1 MVNGIETFRDYFA
14 EYTDQYVI
22 IGGFAC
28 DLLMEDAGLDFRQT
42 KDIDMVIIIEAL
54 TEKFAARFWNYI
66 KAGGYKPYVGSHGE
80 SEFYRFVEPTG
91 SDYPFMIELFSRPQ
105 NNVRLRPDTH
115 LMPLHIDDTIS
126 SLSAILLN
134 EDYYKFLLSGRTE
147 VDHIPVLNAEHIV
160 PFKMKA
166 WLDLRRQKENG
177 VHVNLRDLRKH
188 RLDVFRLYPIIRR
201 DQRILVPDQIY
212 NDINEFISEMRETEI
227 RLKDIGI
234 TDNKDDILNVY
245 SLIYIRE

>member
-66 KAGGYKPYVGSHGE
+66 KAGGYKLYVGSHGE

-105 NNVRLRPDTH
+105 NNVRLR
-115 LMPLHIDDTIS
+115 LS
-126 SLSAILLN
+126 SIH
-134 EDYYKFLLSGRTE
+134 GR
-147 VDHIPVLNAEHIV
+147 
-160 PFKMKA
+160 
-166 WLDLRRQKENG
+166 
-177 VHVNLRDLRKH
+177 
-188 RLDVFRLYPIIRR
+188 
-201 DQRILVPDQIY
+201 
-212 NDINEFISEMRETEI
+212 
-227 RLKDIGI
+227 
-234 TDNKDDILNVY
+234 
-245 SLIYIRE
+245 